1 LLDSLLQEMAFG
13 RVGGEDVVEYSLA
26 NQSIQLK
33 VLSYGATI
41 SSLKVRDA
49 SGAWREVV
57 LGFDSLEGY
66 LADENRYLG
75 AVIGRT
81 CDRIAEGK
89 FSLEGENYQLDLN
102 DVVGPGCCLHGGK
115 RGWDK
120 CVWKGRLDEES
131 GSLTLSLLS
140 PDGDQGFPGD
150 LLVNVTYALGQAT
163 LDLKM
168 TATTTRTTVVNAT
181 NHTYFNLGDE
191 DTIANHWVEL
201 PSKRYTEVDTALIP
215 TGRVVGV
222 QGTPLDLTKPTQ
234 LVKVLDKCP
243 GGEYAGFS
251 HTYVVEENVVVTD
264 DGKMVEKAPGEMD
277 TLAHCATVEERR
289 SGLGLRVLTSQPG
302 VIFYTGQY
310 NSSGGKP
317 MIGRGG
323 RIYGKYSGLCL
334 ETQRFGDSPHHPNF
348 PPWTLKPGE
357 VYKHNTSYQFYTL

>member
-1 LLDSLLQEMAFG
+1 MSTFGEMAFG

-89 FSLEGENYQLDLN
+89 FSLEGEDYQLDLN

-120 CVWKGRLDEES
+120 SVWRGRLDEES

-201 PSKRYTEVDTALIP
+201 PSKRYT
-215 TGRVVGV
+215 
-222 QGTPLDLTKPTQ
+222 
-234 LVKVLDKCP
+234 
-243 GGEYAGFS
+243 GF
-251 HTYVVEENVVVTD
+251 YVS
-264 DGKMVEKAPGEMD
+264 A
-277 TLAHCATVEERR
+277 
-289 SGLGLRVLTSQPG
+289 
-302 VIFYTGQY
+302 
-310 NSSGGKP
+310 
-317 MIGRGG
+317 
-323 RIYGKYSGLCL
+323 
-334 ETQRFGDSPHHPNF
+334 
-348 PPWTLKPGE
+348 
-357 VYKHNTSYQFYTL
+357 KHLPV

>member
-1 LLDSLLQEMAFG
+1 MSTCGESAFG

-26 NQSIQLK
+26 NQSIELK

-41 SSLKVRDA
+41 SSLKVHDA

-75 AVIGRT
+75 AIIGRT
-81 CDRIAEGK
+81 CDRIAQGK
-89 FSLEGENYQLDLN
+89 FTLEGEDYKLDLN

-150 LLVNVTYALGQAT
+150 LLVNVTYTLGQAT

-168 TATTTRTTVVNAT
+168 IAMTTQTTVVNAT
-181 NHTYFNLGDE
+181 NHTYFNLGDT
-191 DTIANHWVEL
+191 DTIADHWVEL
-201 PSKRYTEVDTALIP
+201 PSKRYTEVDEALIP

-222 QGTPLDLTKPTQ
+222 HGTPLDLTKPTQ
-234 LVKVLDKCP
+234 LGKVLDTCP

-251 HTYVVEENVVVTD
+251 HTYVVEENVVE
-264 DGKMVEKAPGEMD
+264 DGNMVEKAPGKTD
-277 TLAHCATVEERR
+277 PLAHCGTVEERR
-289 SGLGLRVLTSQPG
+289 SGLGLRVLTNQPG

-323 RIYGKYSGLCL
+323 RTYGKYSGLCL